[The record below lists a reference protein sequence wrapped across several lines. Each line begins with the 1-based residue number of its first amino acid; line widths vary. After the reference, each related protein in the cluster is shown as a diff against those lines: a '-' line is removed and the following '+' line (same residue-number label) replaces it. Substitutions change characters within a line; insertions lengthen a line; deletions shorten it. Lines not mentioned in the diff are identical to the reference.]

1 MAALASDQHK
11 GMVVAVGQVGGRPD
25 LVKVLR
31 DSGCSTM
38 VIRKDLC
45 DPDDFTGETRGC
57 VMMDGRVIEVPVVTK
72 TVDTPYY
79 TGLVEGVA
87 MDSPV
92 YDLVIGNLLGAWN
105 QEDPDTSWEPSELK
119 KTTVNAEKTADIDI
133 ISDEITDHVITG
145 GVVTRSQSKDKPL
158 RPLKVAKTKIVNLSS
173 KEFRRLQETDKTV
186 DKLQQRIENVSSDVT
201 TSDKSGDSPCCDG
214 LTQSSDKI
222 MTQKA
227 ELVEV
232 HERGGTRRSQCIV
245 KTRSEESKTLGG
257 QTDKHL
263 SERTR
268 RRRRRKMVKGPAK
281 GRVSSEVKLYG
292 KGEMGQTKISKRLLK
307 GSSAAANSTSNV
319 SEMTSLR
326 LTNEILRRKNEM
338 LIEKMKR
345 CMVKAAEDVI
355 KTKRMYENAVKELNQ
370 LKKAKSRLE
379 RQVTDRER
387 QVTRD
392 DHISDLR
399 QVIERLRRHGLTA
412 KPSKC
417 EIGHVELDL
426 LGHVVGGGSIKP
438 HDKKLEKDSR
448 HEKARNQKGTQV
460 VS

>member
-1 MAALASDQHK
+1 MEKPNRFRSNIGQSHQYNPNTPKTGHTCWICGYAKHYARDCPQNMHNTPISGIKNRVGHNETTFKGGIKLTTKQVGNVRYVEDKNGKRFQLKEMAALASDQRK
-11 GMVVAVGQVGGRPD
+11 GIVVVVGQVSGRPD
-25 LVKVLR
+25 LVEVLR

-57 VMMDGRVIEVPVVTK
+57 VMMGGRVIEVPVVTK
-72 TVDTPYY
+72 TVYTPYY
-79 TGLVEGVA
+79 TGIVEGVA

-92 YDLVIGNLLGAWN
+92 YDLVIGNLLGARN
-105 QEDPDTSWEPSELK
+105 QEDPDTSWKPSELK

-158 RPLKVAKTKIVNLSS
+158 RPLKVAKTKI
-173 KEFRRLQETDKTV
+173 
-186 DKLQQRIENVSSDVT
+186 
-201 TSDKSGDSPCCDG
+201 
-214 LTQSSDKI
+214 
-222 MTQKA
+222 
-227 ELVEV
+227 
-232 HERGGTRRSQCIV
+232 
-245 KTRSEESKTLGG
+245 
-257 QTDKHL
+257 
-263 SERTR
+263 
-268 RRRRRKMVKGPAK
+268 
-281 GRVSSEVKLYG
+281 
-292 KGEMGQTKISKRLLK
+292 SKRQLK

-370 LKKAKSRLE
+370 LKKANSRLE
-379 RQVTDRER
+379 RQVTNRER

-392 DHISDLR
+392 DHISEIR
-399 QVIERLRRHGLTA
+399 QVLERLRRHGLTA

-417 EIGHVELDL
+417 EIGHAELDL
-426 LGHVVGGGSIKP
+426 LGHIVGGGSIKSQ
-438 HDKKLEKDSR
+438 DKKLEKILGTRRPETKKELRSFLGTIGYYQKFIDNYVN
-448 HEKARNQKGTQV
+448 KAKPLTDRLKKVEPNQ